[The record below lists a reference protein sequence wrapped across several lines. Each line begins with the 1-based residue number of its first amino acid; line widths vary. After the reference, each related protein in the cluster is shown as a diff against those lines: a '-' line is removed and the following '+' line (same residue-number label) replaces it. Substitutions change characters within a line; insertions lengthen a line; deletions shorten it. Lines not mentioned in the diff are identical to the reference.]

1 MKINSKWFLRGVIS
15 LGIQKTVQFGNKQI
29 RTCDPD
35 YPALNVD
42 LATSM
47 DWIVDEISKLEN

>member
-15 LGIQKTVQFGNKQI
+15 LGIQKIVQFNSTERK
-29 RTCDPD
+29 TCDAD